1 MDARVVLEEF
11 VETAT
16 PDSTIEGDIF
26 ICNGHILWDGM
37 FTNKRSM
44 LAPLV
49 PMMDVFPPILSKMQ
63 LCEVKETIAELLHGA
78 GIEFGEY
85 NIEMYYTTQNSLF
98 CIEINPRQGGNG
110 IPDIVKKHSG
120 INMYRLLVTTAMGD
134 NAYFDEV
141 RKTYSLGKF
150 VVRQLVFSRQNG
162 YFQELYISPELSP
175 YVMDIHLLRDV
186 GERINT
192 CASASDIVAWVDL
205 EFETREQQ
213 MSLLKKVVE
222 EIYPIVKTE

>member
-1 MDARVVLEEF
+1 MNE
-11 VETAT
+11 
-16 PDSTIEGDIF
+16 SWEG
-26 ICNGHILWDGM
+26 
-37 FTNKRSM
+37 
-44 LAPLV
+44 
-49 PMMDVFPPILSKMQ
+49 
-63 LCEVKETIAELLHGA
+63 
-78 GIEFGEY
+78 FGERMKRLNPLFELGRGMEVGELKPY
-85 NIEMYYTTQNSLF
+85 LQAVLMQVLLTIFYRELNDDDGRRKSDILHMVDDTIKQFNLTADTRQVERIANGLLYQGREEYSKPFESL
-98 CIEINPRQGGNG
+98 
-110 IPDIVKKHSG
+110 
-120 INMYRLLVTTAMGD
+120 
-134 NAYFDEV
+134 YFDEV
-141 RKTYSLGKF
+141 RKTSSLGKF

-222 EIYPIVKTE
+222 EIYPIVKTK